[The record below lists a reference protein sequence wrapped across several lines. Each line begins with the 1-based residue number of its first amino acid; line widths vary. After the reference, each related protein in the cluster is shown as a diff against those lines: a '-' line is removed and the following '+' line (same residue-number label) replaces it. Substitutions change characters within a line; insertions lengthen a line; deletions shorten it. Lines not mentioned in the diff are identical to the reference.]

1 MTRSLMIAAP
11 ASGVGK
17 TTVTLA
23 LLRALRNRGVDVR
36 GAKSG
41 PDYIDPAFH
50 EAATGAPSINLDAW
64 ASRPESLAARALS
77 QGGDLTLVEAA
88 MGLLDG
94 APDGSGSAADLA
106 AALGAPVVMVVD
118 AAKASRS
125 AALAAAGARA
135 LRPDLE
141 IAGVILNRVGSSR
154 HARIA
159 AAGMEAAGIHVFGV
173 VPRDAILASPAR
185 HLGLVQA
192 RERPDLDGFI
202 EAAARLV
209 ARSVDVAAVAAAARP
224 LSAPNGAYAATPPL
238 GQRIA
243 VARDDA
249 FAFVYPHHLADWRAE
264 GAEITFFSPLAD
276 EGPDPGADAVFLPG
290 GYPELHGERLA
301 LAAKFRA
308 GLAAQ
313 SKRALVYGECGGYMA
328 LGEVLIDEEGRAH
341 RMAGLL
347 PLVTTFARRKLA
359 LGYRRLRPLG
369 GPFAD
374 RMKGPLA
381 GHEFHYAR
389 SEIEGAAPRLFG
401 AWDADGERIGPI
413 GLSAGNVCGSFAHVI
428 GPHRL

>member
-347 PLVTTFARRKLA
+347 PLVTT
-359 LGYRRLRPLG
+359 
-369 GPFAD
+369 
-374 RMKGPLA
+374 
-381 GHEFHYAR
+381 
-389 SEIEGAAPRLFG
+389 
-401 AWDADGERIGPI
+401 
-413 GLSAGNVCGSFAHVI
+413 
-428 GPHRL
+428 